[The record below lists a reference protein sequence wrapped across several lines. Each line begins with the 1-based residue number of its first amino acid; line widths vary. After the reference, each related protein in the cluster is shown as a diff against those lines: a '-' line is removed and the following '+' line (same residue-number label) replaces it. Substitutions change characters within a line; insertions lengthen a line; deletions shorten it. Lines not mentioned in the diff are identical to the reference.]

1 MTNSIE
7 LDFSYELNFGEL
19 QQMCDDYQLTPQIVE
34 INGPAGGNPLI
45 QLIGDKSQII
55 SFLKNEYV
63 AEPSEYVIYLP
74 WIK

>member
-45 QLIGDKSQII
+45 QLMGDKSQII
-55 SFLKNEYV
+55 SFLKNVYTV
-63 AEPSEYVIYLP
+63 NTDDFADYLP
-74 WIK
+74 FIK